1 MELHAVLFDRNIYTP
16 NTARTFLRSKD
27 IKPIKR
33 VNKENLLNLK
43 YVITNKDKYNSF
55 RSKFITD
62 GIKYIFG
69 KT

>member
-16 NTARTFLRSKD
+16 NTARTFLKNKN

-33 VNKENLLNLK
+33 VHKTPLNLR